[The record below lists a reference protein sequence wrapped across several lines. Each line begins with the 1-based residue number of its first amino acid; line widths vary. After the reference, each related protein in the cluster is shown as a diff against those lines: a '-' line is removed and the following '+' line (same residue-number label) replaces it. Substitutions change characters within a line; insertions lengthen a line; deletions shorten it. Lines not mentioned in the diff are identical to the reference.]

1 MSIMVFLHLPAHILP
16 TTSWFLIPCQVRFCF
31 IFKGIWD
38 RRKGVWPKPEKWFFF
53 SLQKSAGSSL
63 QQSDTGLVLIP
74 QRPFLDEISIIS
86 NTPHRDQ
93 KISPNHILMDKVK
106 VNLKHLITFPWN
118 ADKFM
123 LAIAMLDEKHLGIS

>member
-1 MSIMVFLHLPAHILP
+1 MSIMVYLHLPAHTLP
-16 TTSWFLIPCQVRFCF
+16 TTSWFLILCQVRFCF
-31 IFKGIWD
+31 IYKDIWD
-38 RRKGVWPKPEKWFFF
+38 RRKESDQELKKDFFF
-53 SLQKSAGSSL
+53 LQKSAGSLL
-63 QQSDTGLVLIP
+63 QQSDAGLVLIP

-93 KISPNHILMDKVK
+93 KISASHILMDKVK

-123 LAIAMLDEKHLGIS
+123 LAIAMLDDKHLGIS